1 MLGRTKLLRFLQ
13 AAMVLL
19 CLAACGGNEEPETYA
34 PAEISSLMVNG
45 VTPEFD
51 RETMSF
57 TATLPTMTDFSS
69 VVLTFFIYGQT
80 MFAGDTELISGVTPV
95 DASEPVKLLVRNGKN
110 ETTYTLTVRNTGL
123 PVVRI
128 TTPGKRDVTS
138 KDTWMEGA
146 TLRIENPDGTVDY
159 EGPMSIKGRG
169 NSTWGYPKKPYAL
182 KLDKKDKVLGM
193 PKHKRWILLANWK
206 DRTLLRNEAAFWLS
220 RQTGL
225 PYTVRGQFVEL
236 EFNGR
241 HAGNYYLCEQ
251 IKIDKNRVDIEE
263 MEDFE
268 TDPELITGGYLLE
281 LDTYHD
287 YYNEP
292 MRFNSPYFNLPYQV
306 KEPDED
312 AISDAAFKYIQGYV
326 RDLETLLKDQ
336 SRVQNHEYEE
346 YLDVDS
352 AIWFLFV
359 NELATNTDFYNTWP
373 SNGPHSVY
381 LYKAR
386 GGKMYSG
393 PVWDFDYHGFLPS
406 LARQWAGATRTVY
419 YPALYKDEK
428 FRSRM
433 LELWD
438 LKKNDFLKLTEY
450 IDQTAEKI
458 RLSEEYNHALWP
470 IPASQNENGDEQMS
484 FQQAVDRIKQGFT
497 EKWTWMDAHLK
508 DLK

>member
-1 MLGRTKLLRFLQ
+1 MEYRSAICTAL
-13 AAMVLL
+13 AALALL
-19 CLAACGGNEEPETYA
+19 CLAACGGKEDPV
-34 PAEISSLMVNG
+34 PVPGEINTLLVNG
-45 VTPEFD
+45 QKAVLDKDTH
-51 RETMSF
+51 TF
-57 TATLPTMTDFSS
+57 TATLPTVTDFSS
-69 VVLTFFIYGQT
+69 VVLGFNIFGDTV
-80 MFAGDTELISGVTPV
+80 FAGDTELISGVTAV
-95 DASEPVKLLVRNGKN
+95 DASKPVTIVVKNGEA
-110 ETTYTLTVRNTGL
+110 ETTYSLKVQNTGL
-123 PVVRI
+123 PVVRV
-128 TTPGKRDVTS
+128 TTPGGRSVTS
-138 KDTWMEGA
+138 KETWMEGA
-146 TLRIENPDGTVDY
+146 KMRIELADGTVDY

-193 PKHKRWILLANWK
+193 PKHKRWVLLANWK
-206 DRTLLRNEAAFWLS
+206 DRTLLRNDAAFWIS

-241 HAGNYYLCEQ
+241 HVGNYYLCEQ
-251 IKIDKNRVDIEE
+251 IKIDKNRVDIQE
-263 MEDFE
+263 MDAFE

-292 MRFNSPYFNLPYQV
+292 MRFTSALFNLPYQV

-312 AISDAAFKYIQGYV
+312 EISNEAFSYIQGYV
-326 RDLETLLKDQ
+326 HELETLLKDET
-336 SRVQNHEYEE
+336 RVKNHEYEE

-352 AIWFLFV
+352 AIWFMFV

-381 LYKAR
+381 LYKER
-386 GGKMYSG
+386 GGKIYSG
-393 PVWDFDYHGFLPS
+393 PAWDFDFHGFVPS
-406 LARQWAGATRTVY
+406 LAHQWAGATRTVY

-428 FRSRM
+428 FRNRM
-433 LELWD
+433 VELWD
-438 LKKNDFLKLTEY
+438 SKKNDFLKLTDY
-450 IDQTAEKI
+450 IDDMAGKI

-470 IPASQNENGDEQMS
+470 IPTSQAENGDEQMS
-484 FQQAVDRIKQGFT
+484 FQQAVDRIKEGFT
-497 EKWTWMDAHLK
+497 EKWKWMDAHIG

>member
-1 MLGRTKLLRFLQ
+1 MHCKSVFCTVLATV
-13 AAMVLL
+13 ALL
-19 CLAACGGNEEPETYA
+19 CLAACGGKEEPEPVPGTINFLNIDGHTA
-34 PAEISSLMVNG
+34 VLDND
-45 VTPEFD
+45 T
-51 RETMSF
+51 RTF
-57 TATLPTMTDFSS
+57 TVTLPTVTDFSS
-69 VVLTFFIYGQT
+69 VVPSFTIFGDT
-80 MFAGDTELISGVTPV
+80 VFAGETELISGVTPV
-95 DASEPVKLLVRNGKN
+95 DASKPVTLVVKRGKA
-110 ETTYTLTVRNTGL
+110 ETSYTLKVQNTGL

-128 TTPGKRDVTS
+128 TTPGKRNVTS
-138 KDTWMEGA
+138 KETWMEGA
-146 TLRIENPDGTVDY
+146 SMRIENPDGTVDY

-169 NSTWGYPKKPYAL
+169 NSTWGYPKKPYAV

-236 EFNGR
+236 EFNGK

-251 IKIDKNRVDIEE
+251 IKIDKNRVDVDE

-287 YYNEP
+287 YNNEP
-292 MRFNSPYFNLPYQV
+292 MRFTSPLFNLPYQV

-312 AISDAAFKYIQGYV
+312 AISEAAFNYIQGYV
-326 RDLETLLKDQ
+326 CELETLLKDQ
-336 SRVQNHEYEE
+336 ARVKNHEYEE

-373 SNGPHSVY
+373 ANGPHSVY

-406 LARQWAGATRTVY
+406 LAHQWAGANRTIY

-428 FRSRM
+428 FRNRM
-433 LELWD
+433 LELWE
-438 LKKNDFLKLTEY
+438 LKKNDFLKLTDYLDEMA
-450 IDQTAEKI
+450 DRI
-458 RLSEEYNHALWP
+458 RLSEEYNHLLWP
-470 IPASQNENGDEQMS
+470 IPASQDENGDEQMT
-484 FQQAVDRIKQGFT
+484 FQQSVDRIKEGFT
-497 EKWTWMDAHLK
+497 EKWKWMDAHIG
-508 DLK
+508 DLR